1 MRKFKIKVGD
11 NVKVIAGS
19 SKGTEG
25 KVVSIIKKREKV
37 VIEGLNLVK
46 KHIKP
51 NSKNPQGG
59 IEEKES
65 PIHISNVS
73 LIDNNPINKKP
84 KNSKKSEVLNSKT
97 KAWQQT
103 IFLG

>member
-11 NVKVIAGS
+11 YVKVIAGS
-19 SKGTEG
+19 NKGSEG
-25 KVVSIIKKREKV
+25 KIVSIIKKSEKV
-37 VIEGLNLVK
+37 IIEGLNLVK

-73 LIDNNPINKKP
+73 LLVNNVNKEEAK
-84 KNSKKSEVLNSKT
+84 KETKSNTRNSKKKLK
-97 KAWQQT
+97 
-103 IFLG
+103 

>member
-11 NVKVIAGS
+11 FVKVIAGS
-19 SKGTEG
+19 NKGSEG

-37 VIEGLNLVK
+37 IVEGLNLVK

-65 PIHISNVS
+65 PIHISNIFLIKNSVS
-73 LIDNNPINKKP
+73 KATVKNENKSNAGNNKK
-84 KNSKKSEVLNSKT
+84 KVSK
-97 KAWQQT
+97 
-103 IFLG
+103 

>member
-19 SKGTEG
+19 SKGSEG
-25 KVVSIIKKREKV
+25 KVVSIIKKRERV

-65 PIHISNVS
+65 PIHISNVA
-73 LIDNNPINKKP
+73 LLDNISNKVGSVDKKKP
-84 KNSKKSEVLNSKT
+84 KVLKSKNKE
-97 KAWQQT
+97 
-103 IFLG
+103 

>member
-11 NVKVIAGS
+11 YVKVIAGS
-19 SKGTEG
+19 NKGSEG
-25 KVVSIIKKREKV
+25 KIVSIIKKREKV
-37 VIEGLNLVK
+37 IIEGLNLVK

-73 LIDNNPINKKP
+73 LLVNNVNREEAKKET
-84 KNSKKSEVLNSKT
+84 KSNTRNSKKKS
-97 KAWQQT
+97 
-103 IFLG
+103 

>member
-11 NVKVIAGS
+11 FVKVIAGS
-19 SKGTEG
+19 NKGSEG
-25 KVVSIIKKREKV
+25 KVVSIIKKKEKV
-37 VIEGLNLVK
+37 IVEGLNLVK

-65 PIHISNVS
+65 PIHISNIFLLSNSVNKES
-73 LIDNNPINKKP
+73 TKNDKKLNAGNNKK
-84 KNSKKSEVLNSKT
+84 KVSKWV
-97 KAWQQT
+97 

>member
-11 NVKVIAGS
+11 YVKVIAGS
-19 SKGTEG
+19 NKGSEG
-25 KVVSIIKKREKV
+25 KIVSIIKKREKV
-37 VIEGLNLVK
+37 IIEGLNLVK

-59 IEEKES
+59 LEEKES

-73 LIDNNPINKKP
+73 LLVNNVNKEEAK
-84 KNSKKSEVLNSKT
+84 KETKSNTRNSKKKS
-97 KAWQQT
+97 Q
-103 IFLG
+103 

>member
-19 SKGTEG
+19 SKGSEG
-25 KVVSIIKKREKV
+25 KVVSIIKKSEKV

-65 PIHISNVS
+65 PIHISNIS
-73 LIDNNPINKKP
+73 LVVNNAINKKT
-84 KNSKKSEVLNSKT
+84 KNSKKSKVLNNKT
-97 KAWQQT
+97 KA
-103 IFLG
+103 

>member
-11 NVKVIAGS
+11 FVKVIAGS
-19 SKGTEG
+19 SKGSEG

-37 VIEGLNLVK
+37 IVEGLNLVK

-65 PIHISNVS
+65 PIHISNIF
-73 LIDNNPINKKP
+73 LLNNNVNKETAKNENKSNAGNNKK
-84 KNSKKSEVLNSKT
+84 KVSK
-97 KAWQQT
+97 
-103 IFLG
+103 

>member
-11 NVKVIAGS
+11 FVKVIAGS
-19 SKGTEG
+19 NKGSEG

-37 VIEGLNLVK
+37 IVEGLNLVK

-65 PIHISNVS
+65 PIHISNIF
-73 LIDNNPINKKP
+73 LLNNIVNKETAKNENKSNAGNNKK
-84 KNSKKSEVLNSKT
+84 KVSK
-97 KAWQQT
+97 
-103 IFLG
+103 

>member
-11 NVKVIAGS
+11 FVKVIAGS
-19 SKGTEG
+19 NKGSEG

-37 VIEGLNLVK
+37 IVEGLNLVK

-65 PIHISNVS
+65 PIHISNIF
-73 LIDNNPINKKP
+73 LLDNSVNKEIAKNKNKSNAGNNKK
-84 KNSKKSEVLNSKT
+84 KVSK
-97 KAWQQT
+97 
-103 IFLG
+103 

>member
-11 NVKVIAGS
+11 IVKVIAGS
-19 SKGTEG
+19 SKGSEG
-25 KVVSIIKKREKV
+25 KVVSIIKKRERV
-37 VIEGLNLVK
+37 VVEGINLVK

-65 PIHISNVS
+65 PIHISNVA
-73 LIDNNPINKKP
+73 LLDNISNKVGSVDKKKP
-84 KNSKKSEVLNSKT
+84 KVLKSKNKE
-97 KAWQQT
+97 
-103 IFLG
+103 

>member
-19 SKGTEG
+19 SKGSEG

-73 LIDNNPINKKP
+73 LVVNNAINKKT
-84 KNSKKSEVLNSKT
+84 KNSKKSKVLNNKT
-97 KAWQQT
+97 KAWQQI

>member
-19 SKGTEG
+19 SKGSEG

-73 LIDNNPINKKP
+73 LINNNSINENPKKQ
-84 KNSKKSEVLNSKT
+84 KKSKVINSKK
-97 KAWQQT
+97 KAWQQ
-103 IFLG
+103 IILLG

>member
-11 NVKVIAGS
+11 FVKVIAGS
-19 SKGTEG
+19 NKGSEG

-37 VIEGLNLVK
+37 IVEGLNLVK

-65 PIHISNVS
+65 PIHISNIS
-73 LIDNNPINKKP
+73 LLDNSVNKETAKNENKSNAGNNKK
-84 KNSKKSEVLNSKT
+84 KVSK
-97 KAWQQT
+97 
-103 IFLG
+103 

>member
-11 NVKVIAGS
+11 FVKVIAGS
-19 SKGTEG
+19 NKGSEG
-25 KVVSIIKKREKV
+25 KVVSIIKKRDKV
-37 VIEGLNLVK
+37 IVEGLNLVK

-65 PIHISNVS
+65 PIHISNVFLLNNVENKES
-73 LIDNNPINKKP
+73 LKNKSKLNTGNNKK
-84 KNSKKSEVLNSKT
+84 KVS
-97 KAWQQT
+97 Q
-103 IFLG
+103 

>member
-11 NVKVIAGS
+11 FVKVIAGS
-19 SKGTEG
+19 NKGSEG
-25 KVVSIIKKREKV
+25 KVLNIIKKREKV
-37 VIEGLNLVK
+37 IVEGLNLVK

-65 PIHISNVS
+65 PIHISNIF
-73 LIDNNPINKKP
+73 LLNNSVNKETAKNENKSNAGNNKK
-84 KNSKKSEVLNSKT
+84 KVSK
-97 KAWQQT
+97 
-103 IFLG
+103 

>member
-11 NVKVIAGS
+11 YVKVIAGS
-19 SKGTEG
+19 NKGSEG
-25 KVVSIIKKREKV
+25 KIVSIIKKREKV
-37 VIEGLNLVK
+37 IIEGLNLVK

-51 NSKNPQGG
+51 NSKNHQGG

-73 LIDNNPINKKP
+73 LLVDNVNKDEAK
-84 KNSKKSEVLNSKT
+84 KETKSNTRNSKKKS
-97 KAWQQT
+97 Q
-103 IFLG
+103 

>member
-1 MRKFKIKVGD
+1 MKKFKIKVGD
-11 NVKVIAGS
+11 FVKVIAGS
-19 SKGTEG
+19 NKGSEG
-25 KVVSIIKKREKV
+25 KVVSIIKKRDKV
-37 VIEGLNLVK
+37 IIEGLNLVK

-65 PIHISNVS
+65 PIHISNVF
-73 LIDNNPINKKP
+73 LLNNVENKESVKNKSKLNTGNNKK
-84 KNSKKSEVLNSKT
+84 KVSQWV
-97 KAWQQT
+97 

>member
-1 MRKFKIKVGD
+1 MKKFKIKVGD
-11 NVKVIAGS
+11 YVKVIAGS
-19 SKGTEG
+19 NKGSEG

-73 LIDNNPINKKP
+73 LVKNETKENAKNGMKSKEKSINKKV
-84 KNSKKSEVLNSKT
+84 S
-97 KAWQQT
+97 
-103 IFLG
+103 G

>member
-11 NVKVIAGS
+11 YVKVIAGS
-19 SKGTEG
+19 NKGSEG
-25 KVVSIIKKREKV
+25 KIVSIIKKREKV
-37 VIEGLNLVK
+37 IIEGLNLVK

-59 IEEKES
+59 IEEKDS

-73 LIDNNPINKKP
+73 LLVNNVNKEEAK
-84 KNSKKSEVLNSKT
+84 KETKSNTRNSKKKS
-97 KAWQQT
+97 
-103 IFLG
+103 

>member
-11 NVKVIAGS
+11 YVKVIAGS
-19 SKGTEG
+19 NKGSEG
-25 KVVSIIKKREKV
+25 KIVSIIKKREKV
-37 VIEGLNLVK
+37 IIEGLNLVK

-73 LIDNNPINKKP
+73 LLDNNVNKEEAK
-84 KNSKKSEVLNSKT
+84 KETKSNTRNSKKKS
-97 KAWQQT
+97 
-103 IFLG
+103 

>member
-11 NVKVIAGS
+11 YVKVIAGS
-19 SKGTEG
+19 SKGSEG
-25 KVVSIIKKREKV
+25 KVINVIKKREKII
-37 VIEGLNLVK
+37 IEGLNMVK
-46 KHIKP
+46 KHLKP

-73 LIDNNPINKKP
+73 LIDNNSTKENIKKE
-84 KNSKKSEVLNSKT
+84 KKSKT
-97 KAWQQT
+97 IKS
-103 IFLG
+103 

>member
-19 SKGTEG
+19 NKGSEG
-25 KVVSIIKKREKV
+25 KIVSIIKKREKV
-37 VIEGLNLVK
+37 IIEGLNLVK

-73 LIDNNPINKKP
+73 LLVDNVNKDEAK
-84 KNSKKSEVLNSKT
+84 KETKSNTRNSKKKS
-97 KAWQQT
+97 Q
-103 IFLG
+103 